1 MNLLILFLF
10 LPAAAALFW
19 LALYPILARRTST
32 FWIMQSLSL
41 GLLLYFISDGC
52 YATPGIP
59 PELLLYARILML
71 GSAPCL
77 IPIFWLYFDR
87 LLKRRRF
94 RSGQFIWMIA
104 PVALLIS
111 GIVLTEICD
120 KPVVADF
127 LLRLYQEGVSVAA
140 EYNGSIL
147 WHYYIWTSLFFR
159 IVIATEFVVAAIA
172 IVRVLIKQRFSFR
185 NLWNYLRN
193 GTSIKVTGLQ
203 MLNLILPMLFVFLK
217 LIFLKSFLDTH
228 IWFSIF
234 LSVVVTV
241 GYSSFMVGSLFGE
254 KDSITRVQA
263 NHVMFFNYNKSIK
276 GPIVEIMMEELLD
289 EAEQDALLRLQEKIG
304 ENLNM
309 EKAVSPREISA
320 VKEQLFA
327 TVAGTWDDS
336 LLAKFQNLM
345 LNEQLFLQ
353 PSLTLGDVAE
363 RMHTNKTYVSK
374 MVNNTYNL
382 GFPELLNTLRVD
394 YAEQYLL
401 NHRGA
406 KQEEV
411 ALACGFLSASSFNN
425 IFKKITGVT
434 PKVWLVNADRK
445 VPAGYDKH

>member
-10 LPAAAALFW
+10 LPAASALFW
-19 LALYPILARRTST
+19 FFLNPVLARRTGT
-32 FWIMQSLSL
+32 FWIMQAFTFD
-41 GLLLYFISDGC
+41 LLLYFISDGC

-77 IPIFWLYFDR
+77 IPILWLYFDR
-87 LLKRRRF
+87 LIFRRHF
-94 RSGQFIWMIA
+94 RIGQYIWILA
-104 PVALLIS
+104 PVVLLIS

-120 KPVVADF
+120 KPVVSDF
-127 LLRLYQEGVSVAA
+127 LLRLYQEGTSIAA
-140 EYNGSIL
+140 EYKGSIL

-159 IVIATEFVVAAIA
+159 IVITTELIVAAIFL
-172 IVRVLIKQRFSFR
+172 VRFVIRQKFSLKH
-185 NLWNYLRN
+185 LWDYIFN
-193 GTSIKVTGLQ
+193 GGSIKVTGLQ
-203 MLNLILPMLFVFLK
+203 MLNMLLPILFVGLK
-217 LIFLKSFLDTH
+217 LIFLKSYLDTH

-234 LSVVVTV
+234 LAVVVTV
-241 GYSSFMVGSLFGE
+241 GYSCLMFGSLFGE
-254 KDSITRVQA
+254 KETITRVQA
-263 NHVMFFNYNKSIK
+263 KHVMFFNYNKKIK

-289 EAEQDALLRLQEKIG
+289 EAEQDALLRFQEKIG
-304 ENLNM
+304 ENLHIS
-309 EKAVSPREISA
+309 ATSPKELSA
-320 VKEQLFA
+320 VKEQLFS

-336 LLAKFQNLM
+336 LLAKFQALM

-353 PSLTLGDVAE
+353 PSLTLADVAD
-363 RMHTNKTYVSK
+363 RLHTNKTYVSK

-401 NHRGA
+401 SHRDA

-411 ALACGFLSASSFNN
+411 ARACGFLSASSFNN

-434 PKVWLVNADRK
+434 PKIWLVGMENKR
-445 VPAGYDKH
+445 G

>member
-1 MNLLILFLF
+1 MQAF
-10 LPAAAALFW
+10 
-19 LALYPILARRTST
+19 T
-32 FWIMQSLSL
+32 FD
-41 GLLLYFISDGC
+41 LLLYFISDGC

-59 PELLLYARILML
+59 PELLLYARLLML

-77 IPIFWLYFDR
+77 IPILWLYFDR
-87 LLKRRRF
+87 LILRRRF
-94 RSGQFIWMIA
+94 HNGQFIWILA

-127 LLRLYQEGVSVAA
+127 LLRLYREGTSVAA
-140 EYNGSIL
+140 EYKGSIL

-159 IVIATEFVVAAIA
+159 IVIGTEFIVAAFA
-172 IVRVLIKQRFSFR
+172 LIRFVIRQKFSLR
-185 NLWNYLRN
+185 NVWNYLFN
-193 GTSIKVTGLQ
+193 GSSLRIIELQ
-203 MLNLILPMLFVFLK
+203 MLNLVLPMLFVGLK
-217 LIFLKSFLDTH
+217 LVFLKSFLDTH

-234 LSVVVTV
+234 LAVVVTV
-241 GYSSFMVGSLFGE
+241 GYSSLMVGSLFGE
-254 KDSITRVQA
+254 KNAITRIQA
-263 NHVMFFNYNKSIK
+263 KHVMFFNYNKKIK

-289 EAEQDALLRLQEKIG
+289 EAEQDALLRFQEKIG
-304 ENLNM
+304 ENLHIS
-309 EKAVSPREISA
+309 ATSPKELSA
-320 VKEQLFA
+320 VKEQLFS

-336 LLAKFQNLM
+336 LLAKFQALM

-353 PSLTLGDVAE
+353 PSLTLADVAD
-363 RMHTNKTYVSK
+363 RLHTNKTYVSK

-401 NHRGA
+401 SHRDA

-411 ALACGFLSASSFNN
+411 ARACGFLSASSFNN

-434 PKVWLVNADRK
+434 PKIWLVGMENKR
-445 VPAGYDKH
+445 G

>member
-1 MNLLILFLF
+1 
-10 LPAAAALFW
+10 
-19 LALYPILARRTST
+19 
-32 FWIMQSLSL
+32 MQAFSFD
-41 GLLLYFISDGC
+41 LLLYFISDGC

-59 PELLLYARILML
+59 PELLLYARLLML

-77 IPIFWLYFDR
+77 IPILWLYFDR
-87 LLKRRRF
+87 LIFRRRF
-94 RSGQFIWMIA
+94 RSSQFIWILA

-127 LLRLYQEGVSVAA
+127 LLRLYREGTSVAA
-140 EYNGSIL
+140 EYKGSIL

-159 IVIATEFVVAAIA
+159 IVIGTEFIVAAFA
-172 IVRVLIKQRFSFR
+172 LVRFVIRQKFNLR
-185 NLWNYLRN
+185 NVWNYLFN
-193 GTSIKVTGLQ
+193 GSSLRIIELQ
-203 MLNLILPMLFVFLK
+203 TLNLVLPMLFVGLK
-217 LIFLKSFLDTH
+217 LVFLKSFLDTH

-234 LSVVVTV
+234 LAVVVTV
-241 GYSSFMVGSLFGE
+241 GYSSLMVGSLFGE
-254 KDSITRVQA
+254 KNAITRIQA
-263 NHVMFFNYNKSIK
+263 KHVMFFNYNKKIK

-289 EAEQDALLRLQEKIG
+289 EAEQDALLRFKEKIG
-304 ENLNM
+304 ENLHIS
-309 EKAVSPREISA
+309 ATSPKELTA
-320 VKEQLFA
+320 VKEQLFS

-336 LLAKFQNLM
+336 LLAKFQALM

-353 PSLTLGDVAE
+353 PSLTLADVAD
-363 RMHTNKTYVSK
+363 RLHTNKTYVSK

-401 NHRGA
+401 SHRDA

-411 ALACGFLSASSFNN
+411 ARACGFLSASSFNN

-434 PKVWLVNADRK
+434 PKVWLVGMGNKR
-445 VPAGYDKH
+445 G

>member
-1 MNLLILFLF
+1 MNLLIVFLF
-10 LPAAAALFW
+10 LPAAVALFW
-19 LALYPILARRTST
+19 LALYPVLARRTST
-32 FWIMQSLSL
+32 FWIMQSFSL

-59 PELLLYARILML
+59 PELLLYARLLML

-77 IPIFWLYFDR
+77 IPILWLYFDR
-87 LLKRRRF
+87 LINRRRF
-94 RSGQFIWMIA
+94 HSGQFIWILA
-104 PVALLIS
+104 PVSILIA

-127 LLRLYQEGVSVAA
+127 LLRLYKEGTQVAA
-140 EYNGSIL
+140 EYKGSIL

-159 IVIATEFVVAAIA
+159 IVIGTEFLVASFFL
-172 IVRVLIKQRFSFR
+172 VRFIIKQRFSLKNF
-185 NLWNYLRN
+185 WNYLRN
-193 GTSIKVTGLQ
+193 GTPLRITELQ
-203 MLNLILPMLFVFLK
+203 MLNLVLPMLFIGLK
-217 LIFLKSFLDTH
+217 LFFLKSFLDNH

-234 LSVVVTV
+234 LAVIVTL
-241 GYSSFMVGSLFGE
+241 GYSSLMIGSLFGE
-254 KDSITRVQA
+254 KKAITQIQA
-263 NHVMFFNYNKSIK
+263 KHLMFFNYNSRIK
-276 GPIVEIMMEELLD
+276 GPIVEIMMEELLE

-304 ENLNM
+304 ENLHI
-309 EKAVSPREISA
+309 EATSPKELSA
-320 VKEQLFA
+320 VKEQLFS

-336 LLAKFQNLM
+336 LLAKFQALM

-353 PSLTLGDVAE
+353 PSLTLADVAD
-363 RMHTNKTYVSK
+363 RLHTNKTYVSK

-401 NHRGA
+401 SHRDA

-411 ALACGFLSASSFNN
+411 ARACGFLSASSFNN

-434 PKVWLVNADRK
+434 PKVWLVGMGNKR
-445 VPAGYDKH
+445 G

>member
-1 MNLLILFLF
+1 MNLLIVFLF

-19 LALYPILARRTST
+19 LALNPILARRTGT
-32 FWIMQSLSL
+32 FWIMQAFSFD
-41 GLLLYFISDGC
+41 LLLYFISDGC

-59 PELLLYARILML
+59 PELLLYARLLML

-77 IPIFWLYFDR
+77 IPILWLYFDR
-87 LLKRRRF
+87 LIFRRRF
-94 RSGQFIWMIA
+94 RSSQFIWILA

-127 LLRLYQEGVSVAA
+127 LLRLYREGTSVAA
-140 EYNGSIL
+140 EYKGSIL

-159 IVIATEFVVAAIA
+159 IVIGTEFIVAAFA
-172 IVRVLIKQRFSFR
+172 LVRFVIRQKFNLR
-185 NLWNYLRN
+185 NVWNYLFN
-193 GTSIKVTGLQ
+193 GSSLRIIELQ
-203 MLNLILPMLFVFLK
+203 TLNLVLPMLFVGLK
-217 LIFLKSFLDTH
+217 LVFLKSFLDTH

-234 LSVVVTV
+234 LAVVVTV
-241 GYSSFMVGSLFGE
+241 GYSSLMVGSLFGE
-254 KDSITRVQA
+254 KNAITRIQA
-263 NHVMFFNYNKSIK
+263 KHVMFFNYNKKIK

-289 EAEQDALLRLQEKIG
+289 EAEQDALLRFKEKIG
-304 ENLNM
+304 ENLHIS
-309 EKAVSPREISA
+309 ATSPKELTA
-320 VKEQLFA
+320 VKEQLFS

-336 LLAKFQNLM
+336 LLAKFQALM

-353 PSLTLGDVAE
+353 PSLTLADVAD
-363 RMHTNKTYVSK
+363 RLHTNKTYVSK

-401 NHRGA
+401 SHRDA

-411 ALACGFLSASSFNN
+411 ARACGFLSASSFNN

-434 PKVWLVNADRK
+434 PKVWLVGMGNKR
-445 VPAGYDKH
+445 G

>member
-10 LPAAAALFW
+10 LPAAVALFW
-19 LALYPILARRTST
+19 LFLNPALARRTGT
-32 FWIMQSLSL
+32 FWIMQALTF

-59 PELLLYARILML
+59 PELLLYARLLML

-77 IPIFWLYFDR
+77 IPILWLYFDR
-87 LLKRRRF
+87 LIFRRHF
-94 RSGQFIWMIA
+94 RIGQYIWILA
-104 PVALLIS
+104 PVVLLIS

-120 KPVVADF
+120 KPVVSDF
-127 LLRLYQEGVSVAA
+127 LLRLYQEGTSIAA
-140 EYNGSIL
+140 EYKGSIL

-159 IVIATEFVVAAIA
+159 IVITTELIVAAIFL
-172 IVRVLIKQRFSFR
+172 VRFVIRQKFSLKH
-185 NLWNYLRN
+185 LWDYIFN
-193 GTSIKVTGLQ
+193 GGSIKVTGLQ
-203 MLNLILPMLFVFLK
+203 MLNMLLPILFVGLK
-217 LIFLKSFLDTH
+217 LIFLKSYLDTH

-234 LSVVVTV
+234 LAVVVTV
-241 GYSSFMVGSLFGE
+241 GYSCLMFGSLFGE
-254 KDSITRVQA
+254 KETITRVQA
-263 NHVMFFNYNKSIK
+263 KHVMFFNYNKKIK

-289 EAEQDALLRLQEKIG
+289 EAEQDALLRFQEKIG
-304 ENLNM
+304 ENLHVDAAAN
-309 EKAVSPREISA
+309 PREIAA

-336 LLAKFQNLM
+336 LLTKFQNLM

-363 RMHTNKTYVSK
+363 RLRTNKTYVSK

-401 NHRGA
+401 SHRDA

-434 PKVWLVNADRK
+434 PKVWLVSAERK
-445 VPAGYDKH
+445 TPAGNDKR

>member
-10 LPAAAALFW
+10 LPAAVALFW
-19 LALYPILARRTST
+19 LFMNPALARRTGT
-32 FWIMQSLSL
+32 FWVMEAFTFC
-41 GLLLYFISDGC
+41 LLLYFISDGC

-59 PELLLYARILML
+59 PELLLYARLLML

-77 IPIFWLYFDR
+77 IPILWLYFDR
-87 LLKRRRF
+87 LINRRHF
-94 RSGQFIWMIA
+94 RSGQFLWILA
-104 PVALLIS
+104 PVVLLIS

-140 EYNGSIL
+140 EYKGSIL

-159 IVIATEFVVAAIA
+159 IVIGTEFIVATVALIRF
-172 IVRVLIKQRFSFR
+172 VIKQKFSLK
-185 NLWNYLRN
+185 NVWNYLRN
-193 GTSIKVTGLQ
+193 GSSLRVIELQ
-203 MLNLILPMLFVFLK
+203 MLNLVLPILFVGLK
-217 LIFLKSFLDTH
+217 LFFLKSYLDTH

-234 LSVVVTV
+234 LAVVVTL
-241 GYSSFMVGSLFGE
+241 GSSSLMVGSMFGE
-254 KDSITRVQA
+254 KTAITRVQA
-263 NHVMFFNYNKSIK
+263 KHVMFYNYNKRIK

-289 EAEQDALLRLQEKIG
+289 EAEQDALLRFQEKIG
-304 ENLNM
+304 ENLHM
-309 EKAVSPREISA
+309 DAATSPREIAA

-336 LLAKFQNLM
+336 LLTKFQNLM

-363 RMHTNKTYVSK
+363 RLRTNKTYISK

-401 NHRGA
+401 NHRDA

-411 ALACGFLSASSFNN
+411 AKACGFLSASSFNN

-434 PKVWLVNADRK
+434 PKVWLVGMDNK
-445 VPAGYDKH
+445 HLTGHDKH

>member
-10 LPAAAALFW
+10 LPAASALFW
-19 LALYPILARRTST
+19 FFLNPILARRTGT
-32 FWIMQSLSL
+32 FWIMQAFTFD
-41 GLLLYFISDGC
+41 LLLYFISDGC

-59 PELLLYARILML
+59 PELLLYARLLML

-77 IPIFWLYFDR
+77 IPILWLYFDR
-87 LLKRRRF
+87 LIFRRRF
-94 RSGQFIWMIA
+94 RSGQFIWILA

-127 LLRLYQEGVSVAA
+127 LLRLYREGTSVAA
-140 EYNGSIL
+140 EYKGSIL

-159 IVIATEFVVAAIA
+159 IVIGTEFIVASFAL
-172 IVRVLIKQRFSFR
+172 VRFVIRQKFNLR
-185 NLWNYLRN
+185 NVWNYLFN
-193 GTSIKVTGLQ
+193 GSSLRIIELQ
-203 MLNLILPMLFVFLK
+203 TLNLVLPMLFVGLK
-217 LIFLKSFLDTH
+217 LLFLKSFLDTH

-234 LSVVVTV
+234 LAVVVTV
-241 GYSSFMVGSLFGE
+241 GSSSLMVGSLFGE
-254 KDSITRVQA
+254 KNAITRIQA
-263 NHVMFFNYNKSIK
+263 KHVMFFNYNKKIK

-289 EAEQDALLRLQEKIG
+289 EAEQDALLRFQEKIG
-304 ENLNM
+304 ENLHIS
-309 EKAVSPREISA
+309 ATSPKELTA
-320 VKEQLFA
+320 VKEQLFS

-336 LLAKFQNLM
+336 LLAKFQALM

-353 PSLTLGDVAE
+353 PSLTLADVAD
-363 RMHTNKTYVSK
+363 RLHTNKTYVSK

-401 NHRGA
+401 SHRDA

-411 ALACGFLSASSFNN
+411 ARACGFLSASSFNN

-434 PKVWLVNADRK
+434 PKVWLVGMENKR
-445 VPAGYDKH
+445 G